1 MQYCYQAPFGTLLCR
16 LHNGLPAEIL
26 LQHSAAP
33 FLPTLPND
41 TPLAQW
47 LDSYFS
53 GSPTPLP
60 PFVPPAGTAFQ
71 QAVWA
76 QIARIP
82 FGETRSYQ
90 WIAGCIGSHPRPV
103 GSACGKNPLPLLIPC
118 HRVLSANGLG
128 GFSMGGDAERS
139 LAVKRWLL
147 AHEGVAL

>member
-26 LQHSAAP
+26 LQHSPAP
-33 FLPTLPND
+33 FLPALPND

-53 GSPTPLP
+53 GSP
-60 PFVPPAGTAFQ
+60 V
-71 QAVWA
+71 
-76 QIARIP
+76 
-82 FGETRSYQ
+82 
-90 WIAGCIGSHPRPV
+90 
-103 GSACGKNPLPLLIPC
+103 PLPLLIPC
-118 HRVLSANGLG
+118 HRVRSANGLG

-147 AHEGVAL
+147 AHEGVAW

>member
-16 LHNGLPAEIL
+16 LHNDLPAEIL

-33 FLPTLPND
+33 FLPALPNE

-53 GSPTPLP
+53 SSPTPLP

-76 QIARIP
+76 QIAQIP

-90 WIAGCIGSHPRPV
+90 WIAKSIGSHPRPV
-103 GSACGKNPLPLLIPC
+103 GGACGKNPLPLLIPC